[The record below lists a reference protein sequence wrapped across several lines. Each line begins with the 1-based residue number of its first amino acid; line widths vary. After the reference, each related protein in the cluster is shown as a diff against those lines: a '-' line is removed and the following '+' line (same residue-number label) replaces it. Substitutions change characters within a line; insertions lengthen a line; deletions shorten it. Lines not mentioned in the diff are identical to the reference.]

1 MHKNL
6 IALFVLATI
15 LIVGRIVTSDDT
27 PRTHD
32 QPPTLE
38 PIDQEQLTL
47 DQLEVIADVRATNDL
62 EFLRGEE
69 NDQLFEAALQDHA
82 ALDTE
87 LFVEQDQLSALPD
100 AALEQLDSTRLEKSL
115 LDAAMQLNQRA
126 HALERNADHLAADK
140 CRHLAEALRL
150 EVRTLQKVMHR

>member
-6 IALFVLATI
+6 IALCVLATI
-15 LIVGRIVTSDDT
+15 LIVGRIVTSDDA
-27 PRTHD
+27 PRVHD

-38 PIDQEQLTL
+38 PIAQELLTA
-47 DQLEVIADVRATNDL
+47 DQLEAIADVRATNDL

-69 NDQLFEAALQDHA
+69 NDQLFEAALQDQA

-87 LFVEQDQLSALPD
+87 LFVEQEQVSALPD
-100 AALEQLDSTRLEKSL
+100 AAMEQLDSTRLEKSL

-126 HALERNADHLAADK
+126 HALERSADHLTADK